1 MDTSEQH
8 GSEYWYEYSIW
19 MIRTAKSLQRVAKEL
34 EKNDKQEVL
43 SDHCLFEGLFLARPI
58 LLSLAT
64 EIALKACQCSERE
77 KAHDKTHD
85 LLCLF
90 DSLEQD
96 TREMLESRMR
106 KLSPHSVN
114 ADELSGRKMTPDV
127 EDMFAARQQPLRRV
141 LESHR
146 KAFERWRYLYESRSF
161 NTFETTEIDLAL
173 TVIIEAYDERLRSR
187 AQRRLDPYA
196 AS

>member
-1 MDTSEQH
+1 M
-8 GSEYWYEYSIW
+8 
-19 MIRTAKSLQRVAKEL
+19 QRVAKEL
-34 EKNDKQEVL
+34 KKNDKQDASSEH
-43 SDHCLFEGLFLARPI
+43 SLFEGLFLAGPI

-64 EIALKACQCSERE
+64 EIALKAWQCSERA

-90 DSLEQD
+90 DSLEQG
-96 TREMLESRMR
+96 TREMLEYRMR

-114 ADELSGRKMTPDV
+114 ADELSGHEMNPDV

-146 KAFERWRYLYESRSF
+146 KAFERWRYLYESRAF
-161 NTFETTEIDLAL
+161 ATFETSEIDLAL
-173 TVIIEAYDERLRSR
+173 TVIIEAHAVRVRF
-187 AQRRLDPYA
+187 
-196 AS
+196 